1 MAKTKDR
8 GAGTRQYWREADAR
22 RALARLERSG
32 LSLREFCRKADIPER
47 RLRRWQE
54 KLADSSAAD
63 EPTFREVRVVP
74 SPAAGVPAPEFAGE
88 VIIGAFR
95 VRAPLGFD
103 AAELRRLLETVAAC

>member
-1 MAKTKDR
+1 MAKTTD
-8 GAGTRQYWREADAR
+8 GGVGPRQYWREADAR

-47 RLRRWQE
+47 RLIRWQQ
-54 KLADSSAAD
+54 KLADSSEA

-88 VIIGAFR
+88 VIIGAYR